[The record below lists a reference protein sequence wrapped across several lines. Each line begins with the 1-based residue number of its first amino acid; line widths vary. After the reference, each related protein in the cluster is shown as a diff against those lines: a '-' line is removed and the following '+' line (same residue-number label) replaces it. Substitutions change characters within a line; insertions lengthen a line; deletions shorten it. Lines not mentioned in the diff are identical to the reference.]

1 MPPSA
6 GPQASTTPDD
16 KYWPV
21 TASRYVDRVSWDV
34 FIMRFPPEAESIDQI
49 ADDWDP
55 PSLGTGREIRALL
68 TDLLPGIEYTASGW
82 GDYEGPGFSISTP
95 INEAHDEPV
104 GGVSLFI
111 HGDSDAAAH
120 AALADALDARAFE
133 TGSGDFLTTE
143 SAHSAFD
150 TWRAYRDRVLAQ
162 HKDHR

>member
-1 MPPSA
+1 MTLGRVSD
-6 GPQASTTPDD
+6 SD
-16 KYWPV
+16 
-21 TASRYVDRVSWDV
+21 YVDPMSWDV

-49 ADDWDP
+49 ADDWNP
-55 PSLGTGREIRALL
+55 PSLGTGREIRAVLTALL
-68 TDLLPGIEYTASGW
+68 AGIEYTTSGW

-95 INEAHDEPV
+95 INEADDESV
-104 GGVSLFI
+104 SGVSLFI

-120 AALADALDARAFE
+120 AALALADALGARAFE
-133 TGSGDFLTTE
+133 TGSGDFLTAE